1 MVARPREDPSQSI
14 STLAWLQDQFHLLK
28 AQLGKV
34 QHQTD
39 QTQAMALDVS
49 DKMRQQE
56 ATIADLASQA
66 GAIVPLQ
73 EEMRQLK
80 EVLARL
86 QDQQVQARSQLEETI
101 RQRLTEAERGR
112 VEVTDLRRRL
122 EELERQVEAWLDRQS
137 GVEDA
142 ARRYQEGIALA
153 SARAESMD
161 QRLEALE
168 GRASRNLEATNRIDQ
183 EISRIDAAIQGLGRE
198 DDLQAERAR
207 VALEA
212 ARRVEAEVESERRDL
227 RALAELSER
236 MELLKVERQRLED
249 RLAQVEENV
258 NELRGLLAHQE
269 QLLGVLDGRTQ
280 GYLGRLE
287 ALREEILRHRQQ
299 FVEHLLKLSSGQ
311 ERLKRRQI
319 EELERE
325 IKELKQHAVGLTEE

>member
-1 MVARPREDPSQSI
+1 VTRPREDASQSI

-39 QTQAMALDVS
+39 QTQAMALDVAE
-49 DKMRQQE
+49 KMRQQE
-56 ATIADLASQA
+56 ATVAELASQA
-66 GAIVPLQ
+66 SATVPLQ
-73 EEMRQLK
+73 EEIRQLK
-80 EVLARL
+80 DVLARL
-86 QDQQVQARSQLEETI
+86 QEQQVQARGQLEETI
-101 RQRLTEAERGR
+101 RQRLSEAERGR
-112 VEVTDLRRRL
+112 VEVGDLCRRL
-122 EELERQVEAWLDRQS
+122 EDLERHVESWLDRQS
-137 GVEDA
+137 GIEDA

-153 SARAESMD
+153 NARSESMD
-161 QRLEALE
+161 QRLENLE

-183 EISRIDAAIQGLGRE
+183 EISRIDAAIQGLERE
-198 DDLQAERAR
+198 DDLQSERAR

-212 ARRVEAEVESERRDL
+212 ARRVEADVESERRDL

-236 MELLKVERQRLED
+236 LELLKVERQRLED

-287 ALREEILRHRQQ
+287 SLREEIMRHRQQ

>member
-1 MVARPREDPSQSI
+1 MARPREDPSQSI

-49 DKMRQQE
+49 EKMRQQE
-56 ATIADLASQA
+56 ATIAELASQ
-66 GAIVPLQ
+66 GSAIVLLQ

-80 EVLARL
+80 DVLARL
-86 QDQQVQARSQLEETI
+86 QEQQVQGRSQLEETV
-101 RQRLTEAERGR
+101 RQRMTEAERGR
-112 VEVTDLRRRL
+112 VEVADLRRRL
-122 EELERQVEAWLDRQS
+122 EDLERQVEGWLDRQS

-153 SARAESMD
+153 NVRAESME

-183 EISRIDAAIQGLGRE
+183 EISRIDAAIQGLERE

-249 RLAQVEENV
+249 RLAEVEESV
-258 NELRGLLAHQE
+258 NELRGLLSHQE

-287 ALREEILRHRQQ
+287 ALREEILRHRQE

>member
-1 MVARPREDPSQSI
+1 VARPREDPAQSI
-14 STLAWLQDQFHLLK
+14 STVAWLQDQFHLLK

-39 QTQAMALDVS
+39 QTQAMALDVA

-56 ATIADLASQA
+56 ATIAELASQ
-66 GAIVPLQ
+66 GSAIAPLQ

-80 EVLARL
+80 EMLARL
-86 QDQQVQARSQLEETI
+86 QEQQVQARTQLDETI
-101 RQRLTEAERGR
+101 RQRMSEAERGR
-112 VEVTDLRRRL
+112 VEVADLHRRL
-122 EELERQVEAWLDRQS
+122 EDLERQVEEWLDRQS
-137 GVEDA
+137 GIEDA

-153 SARAESMD
+153 NARGETMD

-183 EISRIDAAIQGLGRE
+183 EISRIDAAIQGLERE

-212 ARRVEAEVESERRDL
+212 ARRVEADVESERRDL

-249 RLAQVEENV
+249 RLAQVEENA
-258 NELRGLLAHQE
+258 NELRGLLSHQE
-269 QLLGVLDGRTQ
+269 QLLSVLDGRTQ

-287 ALREEILRHRQQ
+287 ALREEIMRHRQE

-311 ERLKRRQI
+311 EQLKRRQI

>member
-49 DKMRQQE
+49 EKMRQQE
-56 ATIADLASQA
+56 ATIAELASQA
-66 GAIVPLQ
+66 GAIAPLQ
-73 EEMRQLK
+73 EEMHQLK
-80 EVLARL
+80 ELLTRL
-86 QDQQVQARSQLEETI
+86 QDQQVQARSQLEETV
-101 RQRLTEAERGR
+101 RQRMTEAERGR
-112 VEVTDLRRRL
+112 VEVADLHRRL
-122 EELERQVEAWLDRQS
+122 EELERQVESWLDRQS
-137 GVEDA
+137 GIEDS

-153 SARAESMD
+153 NARAETMD

-183 EISRIDAAIQGLGRE
+183 EISRIDAAIQGLERE
-198 DDLQAERAR
+198 DDLQSERAR

-258 NELRGLLAHQE
+258 NEMRGLLAHQE

-287 ALREEILRHRQQ
+287 ALREEIMRHRQQ